1 MKERGDSVK
10 KERIY
15 DADGYTRRAG
25 CLCFKTDSEK
35 EVLLV
40 TSNRFPDKW
49 IVPAGGVEAGEQYLD
64 AAIREVLEEAGVQGN
79 IIRPLGM
86 FQNDIGRKRTMVYVL
101 IVKEE
106 LELWEDAAQGRKRR
120 WFPIHEAWELLAH
133 RPMQQSYLRELIHA
147 KWRTDQYSPTRQL
160 SYWTSENSLANNI
173 VSRRPFPP

>member
-64 AAIREVLEEAGVQGN
+64 AAIREVLEE
-79 IIRPLGM
+79 
-86 FQNDIGRKRTMVYVL
+86 NDIGRKRTMVYVL